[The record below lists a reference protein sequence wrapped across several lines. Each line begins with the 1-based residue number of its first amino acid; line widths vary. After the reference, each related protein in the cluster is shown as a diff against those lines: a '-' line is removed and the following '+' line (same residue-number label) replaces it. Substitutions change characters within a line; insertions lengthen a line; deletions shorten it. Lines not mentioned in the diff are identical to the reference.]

1 MFSDEDISESSA
13 DHVGHL
19 PTVVLGSL
27 RTFPNEWSFVDTQGS
42 RISELAVEHLLGLGH
57 KTVHHISG
65 PLFSPA
71 AVTRVEYWQRT
82 LQAHGAPIP
91 KPVESADWFPDDGYR
106 AACQLLNRY
115 PDCTAIYASDDAIA
129 SGAMAVCQERGL
141 VVGRDVSVVGVDD
154 VLGDFVPNNIL
165 TSVRCDFLEAGYCAM
180 ELLMKM
186 LRDVTLRG
194 SRAVISPELIVREST
209 ARLKG
214 A

>member
-1 MFSDEDISESSA
+1 
-13 DHVGHL
+13 
-19 PTVVLGSL
+19 
-27 RTFPNEWSFVDTQGS
+27 
-42 RISELAVEHLLGLGH
+42 
-57 KTVHHISG
+57 
-65 PLFSPA
+65 
-71 AVTRVEYWQRT
+71 
-82 LQAHGAPIP
+82 
-91 KPVESADWFPDDGYR
+91 
-106 AACQLLNRY
+106 
-115 PDCTAIYASDDAIA
+115 
-129 SGAMAVCQERGL
+129 MAVCQERGL